1 MKMETHL
8 FFESFNNRG
17 MFQMKKHIASL
28 FLLLASVSVFALP
41 GVQQSI
47 PDQSGQF
54 VYYRDSSFERES
66 YVGIIYFD
74 ESTYGLRYFAPAS
87 DKQAEVKLQFYFT
100 LDTEKAASKGI
111 IEFTGETPPDPFPK
125 SQDETD
131 IVNYLHDIAYEM
143 FPKRIFLGELKEK
156 TSSAETYSQFGG
168 RVTMEYDP
176 MIPVLNLD
184 RIVTSDGKVAFCA
197 VTGGKLTDSSDTS
210 FSDFKGIPAKVSY
223 GSASKIKKGKASD
236 MQIENEGL
244 KSQTFK
250 IDSNWEQKSAAS
262 WMLGSVSAIATAALP
277 ISDAQKGSLMR
288 MLILGRDHS
297 YPDWSKMKVSD
308 KNGKIELDQVFY
320 DSSSKSFKYDKKR
333 IENIG
338 EGTKSIFSLT
348 VDAGSYNKNKK
359 YFDSIVSSYEV
370 K

>member
-1 MKMETHL
+1 
-8 FFESFNNRG
+8 
-17 MFQMKKHIASL
+17 MKKFIAPL

-74 ESTYGLRYFAPAS
+74 ESTYGLRYYAPAT

-156 TSSAETYSQFGG
+156 TSSDETYSQFGG
-168 RVTMEYDP
+168 RVSMEYDP
-176 MIPVLNLD
+176 IIPVLNLN
-184 RIVTSDGKVAFCA
+184 RIVTSDGKVAFYA
-197 VTGGKLTDSSDTS
+197 VTGGRLVDSSDTS
-210 FSDFKGIPAKVSY
+210 FSEFKGIPAKVEY
-223 GSASKIKKGKASD
+223 GSASKVKKGKPSE
-236 MQIENEGL
+236 MQVENEGL
-244 KSQTFK
+244 KTQSFQL
-250 IDSNWEQKSAAS
+250 DSNWEQKSAAS
-262 WMLGSVSAIATAALP
+262 WMLGSVSAVTVAALP
-277 ISDAQKGSLMR
+277 ISGAQKDTLIR
-288 MLILGRDHS
+288 MLVLGRDHS
-297 YPDWSKMKVSD
+297 YSDWTKLKISD
-308 KNGKIELDQVFY
+308 KNGKIVLDQIFY

-333 IENIG
+333 VEDIG
-338 EGTKSIFSLT
+338 EGAKSIFSLT

-359 YFDSIVSSYEV
+359 YFDKIVSSYEV

>member
-1 MKMETHL
+1 
-8 FFESFNNRG
+8 
-17 MFQMKKHIASL
+17 MKKFITSL
-28 FLLLASVSVFALP
+28 FLLFSSITIFALP
-41 GVQQSI
+41 GVKQMI

-74 ESTYGLRYFAPAS
+74 EATYGLRYYAPAN
-87 DKQAEVKLQFYFT
+87 DKQAEVKLQFYLT

-156 TSSAETYSQFGG
+156 TSSDETYSQFGG
-168 RVTMEYDP
+168 RVSMEYDP
-176 MIPVLNLD
+176 IIPVLNLD
-184 RIVTSDGKVAFCA
+184 RIVTSDGKIAFYA

-210 FSDFKGIPAKVSY
+210 FSDFKGIPAKVTY
-223 GSASKIKKGKASD
+223 GSSSKIKKGKASD

-244 KSQTFK
+244 KSQSFK

-262 WMLGSVSAIATAALP
+262 WMLGSSAAITSAALP
-277 ISDAQKGSLMR
+277 ISDAQKGNLIR

-297 YPDWSKMKVSD
+297 YSDWSKMKISD

-333 IENIG
+333 IENLG

-348 VDAGSYNKNKK
+348 MDAGAYNKNKK
-359 YFDSIVSSYEV
+359 YFDKIISSYEV